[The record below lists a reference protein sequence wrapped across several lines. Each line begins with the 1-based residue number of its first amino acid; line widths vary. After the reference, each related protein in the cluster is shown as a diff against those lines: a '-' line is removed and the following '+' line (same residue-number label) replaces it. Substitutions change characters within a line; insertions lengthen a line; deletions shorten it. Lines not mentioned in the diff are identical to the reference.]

1 MRVAICGILGKMG
14 RKTLTVLQ
22 NSGHEVVFG
31 VDTARTDIFS
41 SVASAND
48 FSPGSARFGNAATEL
63 SDAARDGAI
72 NNAPPGSVSPGS
84 SGAAEN
90 AFSGVPVYAAFPAP
104 GGVGKDRKL
113 DGVIDFSAPPA
124 LKKTLFFAEASKIPA
139 VIASTGISE
148 DDRAALR
155 FAAERIP
162 VFYAENLS
170 IGIFALKTALAAAD
184 AALAGFD
191 RALVETHRKGKK
203 DAPSGTALSLLS
215 AMGDPLSVRTV
226 SLREGEVPGTH
237 EVRFFGRN
245 EELCFSHRAYD
256 GAVFAEGA
264 VKALTFLQ
272 GKYAGL
278 YGMKDL
284 FYAPPP
290 APPS

>member
-31 VDTARTDIFS
+31 VDTARTDIPP
-41 SVASAND
+41 SVTAAYD
-48 FSPGSARFGNAATEL
+48 FSPGAAHSGSAGMKLSGEIGNVF
-63 SDAARDGAI
+63 
-72 NNAPPGSVSPGS
+72 P
-84 SGAAEN
+84 GAAEN
-90 AFSGVPVYAAFPAP
+90 ILSGVPVYAAFPAP
-104 GGVGKDRKL
+104 GGFGKEQKL

-237 EVRFFGRN
+237 EVRFFGRS

-272 GKYAGL
+272 GKNAGL

-290 APPS
+290 VPPS